1 MDIINMDF
9 LNIKVEIL
17 KNLICQYRIML
28 VDRLNQFLLVVDIHV
43 KLKMVSKTVLVTMI
57 KVSVRNI
64 RNRI

>member
-1 MDIINMDF
+1 MDF